1 MGPVVSSFP
10 ESQPRS
16 GAAAEAGRW
25 LSGRKQGEASS
36 RREAGRGRPAVRCPS
51 IELAGLGTGDTTAVD
66 ARVESNIGHL
76 GPRAQT

>member
-10 ESQPRS
+10 ERQPRS

-25 LSGRKQGEASS
+25 LSGRKQGEALS
-36 RREAGRGRPAVRCPS
+36 RREAGRGRSAVRCPS
-51 IELAGLGTGDTTAVD
+51 IELAGLGTADIMAVD
-66 ARVESNIGHL
+66 AGVESDIGHL